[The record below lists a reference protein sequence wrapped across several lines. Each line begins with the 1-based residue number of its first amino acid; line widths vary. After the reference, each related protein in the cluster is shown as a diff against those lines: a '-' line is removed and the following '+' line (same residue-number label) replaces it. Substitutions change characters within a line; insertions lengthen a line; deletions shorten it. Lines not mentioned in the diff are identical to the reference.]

1 LKKVEDEPTI
11 EKATR
16 VGVPEIFAKTA
27 EGEDDEENVDEHG
40 YNKSGINQA
49 AVNFLRKLPGVTSG
63 NYRNVMRHCR
73 NIQEIGDKTME
84 ELQTI
89 LGDNRRGKL
98 LYDFLR
104 FDLTQFHDS
113 PDLPNAREVTDEMRR
128 KIVELGEK
136 ERKERLEAWKK
147 QREEAASKTNVSKTE
162 IDTLD

>member
-1 LKKVEDEPTI
+1 VKNAD
-11 EKATR
+11 
-16 VGVPEIFAKTA
+16 
-27 EGEDDEENVDEHG
+27 GEDDAENVDERG

-89 LGDNRRGKL
+89 LGDKRRGKL

-104 FDLTQFHDS
+104 FDLTPYHDS
-113 PDLPNAREVTDEMRR
+113 PDLPKAREVTDELRR
-128 KIVELGEK
+128 KIVEIGEK
-136 ERKERLEAWKK
+136 EKKERLELWKK
-147 QREEAASKTNVSKTE
+147 QREEAEAKANVSKAE
-162 IDTLD
+162 LETLD